1 MTSGKKLKRRSRRP
15 YTPEE
20 VMQIRRLA
28 KWWDGIADDYAAAIA
43 PTGAHPLD
51 GDLMYQVRVARRAA
65 ALLRAKIADR

>member
-1 MTSGKKLKRRSRRP
+1 MSGKTPKRRARRP

-20 VMQIRRLA
+20 ATQIRRLA

-51 GDLMYQVRVARRAA
+51 GDLAWQVRVARRTAA
-65 ALLRAKIADR
+65 QLRGKVADR